1 VLYIFLSYKNHF
13 QNPNFHP
20 SVKDKGMAKG
30 TVNKVILLGRLG
42 ADPDIRYSASGTA
55 VAKFNVATNDYDP
68 SSETKERTEWH
79 RVVAFGKTAEIAG
92 NYLSKGRQVYIEG
105 SLRTQQWEDAQGVK
119 RYTTEIIVREMQL
132 LGGAGGAGEDA
143 AAQGQAGAYGTGG
156 GDASYSGRAATEELP
171 PPSGVAEEDIPF

>member
-1 VLYIFLSYKNHF
+1 
-13 QNPNFHP
+13 
-20 SVKDKGMAKG
+20 MAKG
-30 TVNKVILLGRLG
+30 TVNKVILIGRLG
-42 ADPDIRYSASGTA
+42 ADPDIRYSAGGTA
-55 VAKFNVATNDYDP
+55 VAKFNVATNDFDP

-132 LGGAGGAGEDA
+132 LGGAGGAGEESA
-143 AAQGQAGAYGTGG
+143 APGQGTVAYGRTGG
-156 GDASYSGRAATEELP
+156 EGSYSGHAGGEELP
-171 PPSGVAEEDIPF
+171 PPSGAAEEDIPF